1 MASMENLH
9 NLGLPKRHGEP
20 KPKTQRTMKNVI
32 TELVHKFGNYPT
44 SQITEIYNAVLAN
57 LDRDIQLRVV
67 SGEEQEVALKS
78 LEALKGAGTS
88 LGKDVRVIICL
99 TDEPLLKT
107 LTKEEQ
113 RKFGVTSHVFARM
126 NEIRE
131 RMNKGISAFCCESS
145 PGASPEE

>member
-1 MASMENLH
+1 MRIFVHRTYLDAGVSSDCSFVNDLSYSVERCVMASMENLH

-20 KPKTQRTMKNVI
+20 KPKTQRTIKNVI

-88 LGKDVRVIICL
+88 LGKDVRAII
-99 TDEPLLKT
+99 
-107 LTKEEQ
+107 
-113 RKFGVTSHVFARM
+113 
-126 NEIRE
+126 
-131 RMNKGISAFCCESS
+131 
-145 PGASPEE
+145 